1 MMTATLTGSTSGVI
15 PQYAPADALHLAR
28 FLHNV
33 TFPYPLPLP
42 GVIDPPRPFGG

>member
-1 MMTATLTGSTSGVI
+1 MTKASVSGTASHVL
-15 PQYAPADALHLAR
+15 PTYAPADALQLSR

-33 TFPYPLPLP
+33 TFPYPLPNL

>member
-1 MMTATLTGSTSGVI
+1 MMKATLTGSTSGVI

-28 FLHNV
+28 FLDNV